1 MLARAGDGARQ
12 HDKKVTAAAARQ
24 GAARIPPSPA
34 VAFGDP
40 RGHGLLCPM
49 AESDATRR
57 GARHREPSDP
67 SSLDW
72 TRQHVPRSQT
82 RVPTVLPGL
91 LHVTSVIHR

>member
-1 MLARAGDGARQ
+1 MLASGGDGARQ

-40 RGHGLLCPM
+40 RGHGLLWP
-49 AESDATRR
+49 SDLWDSRKRR
-57 GARHREPSDP
+57 HTAGSAAARSARPAGRLRPSDP

-82 RVPTVLPGL
+82 RTY
-91 LHVTSVIHR
+91 